1 MSKIPDILGRIVA
14 RKREEVAER
23 RQQVPRHV
31 LEARLVQADPPRG
44 FADAI
49 ARSMAAGRAAV
60 IAEIKR
66 ASPSKGLIR
75 EDYVPADLARSYAA
89 GGATCLSVLT
99 DQDFF
104 QGQDADLSEA
114 RAACALPVIRKDF
127 VVDPYQVVEA
137 RAMGAD
143 CVLLIAA
150 CLSDAE
156 LLELSALAGELGLD
170 VLTEVHDAEELERA
184 LTVPGRLLGINN
196 RDLRSFEV
204 DLQTTLGLR
213 SSVPSDRIL
222 VTESGI
228 HSRDQ
233 VALMRAHGV
242 HAFLIGESLM
252 RNPDPGAG
260 LRDLF
265 ASA

>member
-1 MSKIPDILGRIVA
+1 
-14 RKREEVAER
+14 
-23 RQQVPRHV
+23 
-31 LEARLVQADPPRG
+31 
-44 FADAI
+44 
-49 ARSMAAGRAAV
+49 
-60 IAEIKR
+60 
-66 ASPSKGLIR
+66 
-75 EDYVPADLARSYAA
+75 
-89 GGATCLSVLT
+89 
-99 DQDFF
+99 
-104 QGQDADLSEA
+104 
-114 RAACALPVIRKDF
+114 VIRKDF

-233 VALMRAHGV
+233 VALMCAHGV

>member
-1 MSKIPDILGRIVA
+1 
-14 RKREEVAER
+14 
-23 RQQVPRHV
+23 
-31 LEARLVQADPPRG
+31 
-44 FADAI
+44 
-49 ARSMAAGRAAV
+49 
-60 IAEIKR
+60 
-66 ASPSKGLIR
+66 
-75 EDYVPADLARSYAA
+75 
-89 GGATCLSVLT
+89 
-99 DQDFF
+99 
-104 QGQDADLSEA
+104 
-114 RAACALPVIRKDF
+114 
-127 VVDPYQVVEA
+127 
-137 RAMGAD
+137 
-143 CVLLIAA
+143 
-150 CLSDAE
+150 
-156 LLELSALAGELGLD
+156 LELSALAGELGLD